1 MIIGFLDSLNSNKWL
16 SGIGQ
21 SNKIIEIIEKTD
33 FTKKDDGTYKIDP
46 EDFYYIITT
55 YNTSNNIEEKPAEA
69 HRKFIDLQYILYGEE
84 KIGYSDYRN
93 PKMQLKDYNE
103 DNDIELFSRIE
114 DESFFI
120 LKKGMYAVFFPEDV
134 HRPGIINKEV
144 RGVRKVIFKIPA

>member
-1 MIIGFLDSLNSNKWL
+1 MIIGFIDSFNSNKLL

-33 FTKKDDGTYKIDP
+33 FTKKDDGTYKIDS

-55 YNTSNNIEEKPAEA
+55 YNTSNNIEETPAEA
-69 HRKFIDLQYILYGEE
+69 HRKYIDLQYILYGEE
-84 KIGYSDYRN
+84 KIGYADYRN
-93 PKMQLKDYNE
+93 PKMLLKEYNG

-134 HRPGIINKEV
+134 HRPGLTNKET
-144 RGVRKVIFKIPA
+144 RGVRKIIFKIPI